1 MLRDACHP
9 VYRILND
16 PSAASLKR
24 PLSTKRPEFLES
36 EGETEVCHVGIEAR
50 LEESKAY

>member
-1 MLRDACHP
+1 MLRDACYP

-16 PSAASLKR
+16 PSAAFLTKR

-36 EGETEVCHVGIEAR
+36 EGET
-50 LEESKAY
+50 